1 MTFKK
6 YARHK
11 VNRRVTFICLS
22 CEVHL
27 QVASEHTD
35 VSSLISIVSKSGAN
49 REKGGHEGHMG
60 QTDQEAQGTH
70 KEHCPDRLAWL
81 GRG

>member
-1 MTFKK
+1 M
-6 YARHK
+6 
-11 VNRRVTFICLS
+11 
-22 CEVHL
+22 
-27 QVASEHTD
+27 ASEHTD

-49 REKGGHEGHMG
+49 REKGGHGGHMG
-60 QTDQEAQGTH
+60 QKDQEAQGTH

>member
-1 MTFKK
+1 M
-6 YARHK
+6 RHK
-11 VNRRVTFICLS
+11 ANRRVTFIYLS

-35 VSSLISIVSKSGAN
+35 VSSVISIVSKSGAN

-60 QTDQEAQGTH
+60 QKEQETQGTH
-70 KEHCPDRLAWL
+70 KEQCPGRLA
-81 GRG
+81 